1 MPDYGK
7 IMTYRS
13 AAGFGVRLDA
23 ANASSGSIITPYYDS
38 LLVKV
43 TTWAKHQEDC
53 IKRMD
58 RALREFRIRGVK
70 TNLVFLESLIN
81 NKDFLEGN
89 YNTNFVDTKKE
100 LYAYNPQKDRA
111 SKIVSYLGNIIV
123 NGHNDVSG
131 RVSNN
136 STVEVQ
142 IPISNTKNQ
151 KNNYVKDLQTL
162 GPEKFAKK
170 IKETPYTLIT
180 DTTMRDAHQSLL
192 ATRMRTDDL
201 INIAEYYS
209 ENLSNLFSLECWGG
223 ATFDTS
229 MRFLKE
235 DPWDRLARLNKR
247 APNLLKQMLFRG
259 SNAVG
264 YKNYP

>member
-1 MPDYGK
+1 M
-7 IMTYRS
+7 
-13 AAGFGVRLDA
+13 
-23 ANASSGSIITPYYDS
+23 
-38 LLVKV
+38 
-43 TTWAKHQEDC
+43 
-53 IKRMD
+53 
-58 RALREFRIRGVK
+58 
-70 TNLVFLESLIN
+70 
-81 NKDFLEGN
+81 
-89 YNTNFVDTKKE
+89 
-100 LYAYNPQKDRA
+100 
-111 SKIVSYLGNIIV
+111 
-123 NGHNDVSG
+123 NGHNDISG
-131 RVSNN
+131 RVSSNK
-136 STVEVQ
+136 TVEVQ
-142 IPISNTKNQ
+142 IPISNIKSE

-201 INIAEYYS
+201 VNIAEYYS

-235 DPWDRLARLNKR
+235 DPWDRLARLNKK

-264 YKNYP
+264 YKNYPDNVVKHFIQQSAEAGIDVFRVFGAA

>member
-43 TTWAKHQEDC
+43 TTWAKHQDDC

-123 NGHNDVSG
+123 NGHNVVSG
-131 RVSNN
+131 RVRNN
-136 STVEVQ
+136 PNVEVQ
-142 IPISNTKNQ
+142 IPISNTKSE

-180 DTTMRDAHQSLL
+180 DTT
-192 ATRMRTDDL
+192 
-201 INIAEYYS
+201 IY
-209 ENLSNLFSLECWGG
+209 LEESV
-223 ATFDTS
+223 AI
-229 MRFLKE
+229 
-235 DPWDRLARLNKR
+235 RL
-247 APNLLKQMLFRG
+247 
-259 SNAVG
+259 
-264 YKNYP
+264 